1 MARKWNKKWRRA
13 CRRLIKN
20 AIICWNY
27 LYLTQ
32 RIAEAE
38 SEEWRQELLEAV
50 KNGSVG
56 SWQHVNLHGEYDFS
70 DEKLQDSV
78 GLRLPSRLGLHIQRN
93 GAGTEL
99 AVSGH

>member
-1 MARKWNKKWRRA
+1 MLLAVLPSPGIFHA
-13 CRRLIKN
+13 M
-20 AIICWNY
+20 ICWNY
-27 LYLTQ
+27 LYLAQ

-38 SEEWRQELLEAV
+38 SEERRHKLLAAV
-50 KNGSVG
+50 KNGSVV

-99 AVSGH
+99 AVTGH